1 MDIMDTSGNL
11 SEEVR
16 LAEISKEISG
26 VLLPNTVFLAL
37 CIFIGV
43 LGNAIVVFVY
53 TVRLGG
59 EGEGRYFVPYL
70 ALVDAFSVSF
80 SAGFNLSFNLFP
92 VNYNDETLCKCGWF
106 LGYLTTVMSVL
117 LLPVIAVQRY
127 LKICKPLGRQMSLPW
142 KRFLVFLAFL
152 GSVIVSVPSYFTYGL
167 DSVEIE
173 KGNITGNA
181 CRRLTSADWKTFS
194 LIHSAILTSM
204 IAVIV
209 CLLLVL
215 YVKVGKQIY
224 FRYTKSTKNTTTR
237 SSKLKEHRLKVYKV
251 TLMFMLITAIFF
263 VCFVPKMILFLFETT
278 SDRFWD
284 TQSSGMLLGLRFVD
298 MFFVVNNIA
307 NPIVYA
313 FMDDLFSAE
322 LKQMLSC
329 RRSAILRRRQV
340 TVTST
345 V

>member
-1 MDIMDTSGNL
+1 MDIVDTSGNL
-11 SEEVR
+11 SAEVR
-16 LAEISKEISG
+16 LAEISKEISR

-142 KRFLVFLAFL
+142 KRLLVFLTFL
-152 GSVIVSVPSYFTYGL
+152 
-167 DSVEIE
+167 
-173 KGNITGNA
+173 
-181 CRRLTSADWKTFS
+181 
-194 LIHSAILTSM
+194 
-204 IAVIV
+204 
-209 CLLLVL
+209 
-215 YVKVGKQIY
+215 
-224 FRYTKSTKNTTTR
+224 
-237 SSKLKEHRLKVYKV
+237 
-251 TLMFMLITAIFF
+251 
-263 VCFVPKMILFLFETT
+263 
-278 SDRFWD
+278 
-284 TQSSGMLLGLRFVD
+284 
-298 MFFVVNNIA
+298 
-307 NPIVYA
+307 
-313 FMDDLFSAE
+313 
-322 LKQMLSC
+322 
-329 RRSAILRRRQV
+329 
-340 TVTST
+340 
-345 V
+345 